1 LGGIKPK
8 HSRLSFNAVARHNFY
23 NTQHIQA
30 FTLKATKH
38 INPIKTLMRFFILAV
53 IFFGI
58 APAVSA
64 QQIDTIKMDGRIVDE
79 IIAIVGD
86 NYILKSDIDKEF
98 ATLEEQAGIEFEA
111 SDRYQILNSLIAKK
125 IVLYKAQLDSI
136 EIAPERIDGEI
147 ERRMAYILSQ
157 FPGGEDDFVKYL
169 GKSIEEFKAQTR
181 EKLFEEML
189 INEMQQKILKDV
201 KITPTEIRHY
211 YNSIPHDSLPHIDAE
226 VTLAQIVRKPKVTD
240 LEKEYA
246 RKKIEDLREE
256 LMNGADFE
264 ILAQVNSMDPGSASR
279 GGELGFFG
287 RGQMVPEFEAMAF
300 KLKPDTISKI
310 IETQFGYHIMKLIER
325 RGEKVNVRHIL
336 ISPQTLPVD
345 MQMAKGVLDT
355 LLASINANRITF
367 EDAAKRYSDDEQTA
381 SNGGKMSDR
390 LGNFTVTI
398 DQLDKDAFSAVNKMK
413 AGEIYGPVF
422 CKGEEKLGTKDCYKL
437 YYLEAETEPH
447 IASLEQDWVKVQN
460 AALEAKKAET
470 LEKWVI
476 KHKKE
481 FYIKLID
488 KYAQH
493 PLLQHWVA
501 KN

>member
-1 LGGIKPK
+1 
-8 HSRLSFNAVARHNFY
+8 
-23 NTQHIQA
+23 
-30 FTLKATKH
+30 
-38 INPIKTLMRFFILAV
+38 MRFFVLAV
-53 IFFGI
+53 IFFCVV
-58 APAVSA
+58 PAATA
-64 QQIDTIKMDGRIVDE
+64 QHTDTIKQDGRIVDE

-98 ATLEEQAGIEFEA
+98 ATLEEQSGVTFEDD
-111 SDRYQILNSLIAKK
+111 DRYQILNSLIAKK

-147 ERRMAYILSQ
+147 ERRMAYILAQ

-181 EKLFEEML
+181 EKLLEEML

-201 KITPTEIRHY
+201 KITPTEVRNY
-211 YNSIPHDSLPHIDAE
+211 YKSIPHDSLPHIDAE

-240 LEKEYA
+240 LEREYA
-246 RKKIEDLREE
+246 RRKIEDIRQE
-256 LMNGADFE
+256 LMDGGDFE
-264 ILAQVNSMDPGSASR
+264 ILAQLYSMDLGSGAK

-300 KLKPDTISKI
+300 KIKPDTISKI
-310 IETQFGYHIMKLIER
+310 IESQFGYHIMKLIER
-325 RGEKVNVRHIL
+325 RGERVNVRHIL
-336 ISPQTLPVD
+336 ISPQTLPID
-345 MQMAKGVLDT
+345 MQLAKGVLDT
-355 LLASINANRITF
+355 LLTSIRANRVTF
-367 EDAAKRYSDDEQTA
+367 EDAAKRYSDDEQTS

-390 LGNFTVTI
+390 LGNFSVTI
-398 DQLDKDAFSAVNKMK
+398 DLLDKDAFNAVSKMK
-413 AGEIYGPVF
+413 TGEIYGPVF
-422 CKGEEKLGTKDCYKL
+422 CKGDEKQGTKDCYKL
-437 YYLEAETEPH
+437 FYLIKETEPH

-488 KYAQH
+488 KYAYH
-493 PLLQHWVA
+493 PLLKHWVA